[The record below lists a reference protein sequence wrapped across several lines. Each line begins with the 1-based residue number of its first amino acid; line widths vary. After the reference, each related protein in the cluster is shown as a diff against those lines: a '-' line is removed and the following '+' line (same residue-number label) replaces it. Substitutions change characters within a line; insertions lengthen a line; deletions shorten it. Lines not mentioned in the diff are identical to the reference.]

1 MSKAY
6 KFSDFILD
14 KQTIA
19 VYHNNIQIQ
28 ISSRAFEIL
37 YFLIERRGEVVEK
50 DEILE
55 RVWKDSFVEEANLPV
70 HISAIRRVLQEKKG
84 ESRYI
89 RTISGRGYSFIA
101 NVEEISST
109 QIYRPAVK
117 QETVEKENIS
127 IAVLPFTFESTT
139 EDNEYL
145 ANGITQSLINDLS
158 QIQNLRVLA
167 YSAVK
172 PYKNSELELQEIGFL
187 LDSDKI
193 LTGSISEYK
202 GKLEIVAELI
212 NASDKRCLWGTSQ
225 VFEADDI
232 FKVKKEIS
240 LTITEKLKL
249 KLGDSKLVQTKEI
262 DSEAQKLYYRGKF
275 ILESRGTRK
284 DLGEILS
291 QALKFF
297 NEAVKIDHNYTLAYT
312 GIGSA
317 YVSLHNYNLMERETA
332 FREAK
337 KALQKALNTDDKLS
351 EPFVLK
357 GSIEV
362 MFEANFAGAIKALD
376 KAIELNP
383 NNPDAYHWKSLVYMF
398 LAKFDEA
405 LCLEEKA
412 VRLDPTSGR
421 FNESLTRI
429 FCFSGDYKKAIIQ
442 ADEILEF
449 DRQSLASNLFN
460 AISYAELGFLDSALA
475 YIEKAIEIR
484 TYPDVLLMKA
494 YIYVLLNQN
503 KKASEILDRVI
514 LNYPS
519 TEIDYTDIA
528 FVYSAMNE
536 IDLAFEYLYSALE
549 KKTVGMIT
557 LKIDVRF
564 KNLRK
569 DPRFVPLLEKLNL
582 KYKLHKNLLE
592 IFRIIL
598 EIFKTFLVNSAY
610 SQLARKNKNIGDLK

>member
-1 MSKAY
+1 MMSKAY

-14 KQTIA
+14 KKTIA

-101 NVEEISST
+101 NVEEVNST
-109 QIYRPAVK
+109 QIYQPSVK
-117 QETVEKENIS
+117 PEVIEKENIS
-127 IAVLPFTFESTT
+127 IAVLPFTFESTA

-212 NASDKRCLWGTSQ
+212 NASDKSCLWGTSQ

-249 KLGDSKLVQTKEI
+249 KLGDNKSLQTKEI

-275 ILESRGTRK
+275 ILESRTTRK
-284 DLGEILS
+284 EPHEVLS

-297 NEAVKIDHNYTLAYT
+297 NEAVRIEPNYALAYT
-312 GIGSA
+312 GIGSTF
-317 YVSLHNYNLMERETA
+317 VSLHNHNLIERKEA
-332 FREAK
+332 YIEAK
-337 KALQKALNTDDKLS
+337 KALQKALNTDAELS
-351 EPFVLK
+351 ESFVLK
-357 GSIEV
+357 GSIAV
-362 MFEANFAGAIKALD
+362 MFEANFTEAINALD

-383 NNPDAYHWKSLVYMF
+383 NNPDAYHWKSLVNMF
-398 LAKFDEA
+398 LGKFDES
-405 LCLEEKA
+405 LFLEEKA

-429 FCFSGDYKKAIIQ
+429 FCFSGNYKKAIIQ

-449 DRQSLASNLFN
+449 DRQSLASNFFN
-460 AISYAELGFLDSALA
+460 AISYAELGFLDSALD
-475 YIEKAIEIR
+475 YIEKAVQIR
-484 TYPDVLLMKA
+484 TAPDIILAKA
-494 YIYVLLNQN
+494 YIYVLLKQ
-503 KKASEILDRVI
+503 KKMAVEILDNVL
-514 LNYPS
+514 LNYPLI
-519 TEIDYTDIA
+519 EIDNTDIA
-528 FVYSAMNE
+528 MVYSAMNE
-536 IDLAFEYLYSALE
+536 IDRAFEYLQAAFE
-549 KKTVGMIT
+549 KKSVGMVT

-564 KNLRK
+564 KKLRN
-569 DPRFVPLLEKLNL
+569 DPRFVTLLKKMNL
-582 KYKLHKNLLE
+582 K
-592 IFRIIL
+592 
-598 EIFKTFLVNSAY
+598 
-610 SQLARKNKNIGDLK
+610 

>member
-1 MSKAY
+1 MMSKAY

-127 IAVLPFTFESTT
+127 IAVLPFTFESSA

-249 KLGDSKLVQTKEI
+249 KLGNHKSTELREI

-275 ILESRGTRK
+275 ILESRTTK
-284 DLGEILS
+284 KQPEELLP

-297 NEAVKIDHNYTLAYT
+297 YEAVKIEPNYALAHT
-312 GIGSA
+312 GIGSV
-317 YVSLHNYNLMERETA
+317 YVSLHNHNLMEREA
-332 FREAK
+332 SHIEAK
-337 KALQKALNTDDKLS
+337 KALRKALNTNHKLS
-351 EPFVLK
+351 EVYILK
-357 GSIEV
+357 GSIEL
-362 MFEANFAGAIKALD
+362 MFEWDFSEAELSFN

-383 NNPDAYHWKSLVYMF
+383 NNPDSYHWKSILSICF
-398 LAKFDEA
+398 GRFGDA
-405 LCLEEKA
+405 LSFEETA
-412 VRLDPTSGR
+412 VSLDPTSIR
-421 FNESLTRI
+421 FNENLTRI
-429 FCFSGDYKKAIIQ
+429 FYYSGNYEKAIIQ
-442 ADEILEF
+442 ADEMLEF
-449 DRQSLASNLFN
+449 DEQILCSHMFKALSYAQIRFFDLALAS
-460 AISYAELGFLDSALA
+460 
-475 YIEKAIEIR
+475 IEKAVAVRKVPDIILNKSFIYALLNRKKDAQECLD
-484 TYPDVLLMKA
+484 DVLLT
-494 YIYVLLNQN
+494 YPI
-503 KKASEILDRVI
+503 SEIDS
-514 LNYPS
+514 Y
-519 TEIDYTDIA
+519 DIA
-528 FVYSAMNE
+528 KIYSAMNE
-536 IDLAFEYLYSALE
+536 VDKSFHYLSEAFENRSVGFLYL
-549 KKTVGMIT
+549 G
-557 LKIDVRF
+557 IDVRL
-564 KNLRK
+564 KELWN
-569 DPRFVPLLEKLNL
+569 DERFDELLKKMNL
-582 KYKLHKNLLE
+582 K
-592 IFRIIL
+592 
-598 EIFKTFLVNSAY
+598 
-610 SQLARKNKNIGDLK
+610 